1 LKIIVK
7 INKIKAKIKATKL
20 KKLFT
25 INLKLRI
32 MMVQNLKKIIQKIW
46 MILISLYQIK
56 IIIKIK

>member
-1 LKIIVK
+1 
-7 INKIKAKIKATKL
+7 
-20 KKLFT
+20 
-25 INLKLRI
+25 